1 MRSLLRLLKV
11 FIILSVFVPA
21 TAMAEDYV
29 LTING
34 RAMDIDLNQKTQF
47 ILPDGSKLELF
58 LEMKEY
64 LRFKSNLFSF
74 EHKSEY
80 KPNRNDLGDGVFQT
94 MIVTPLGSGILIQEY
109 MEMDPGGLIDL
120 MLKELTKEE
129 VEYGYTYK
137 ENAVKREVGRAKLS
151 GKQAITS
158 YRGEEWIRDVL
169 SYGGKDRGILV
180 ITFIE
185 KDNYETEMVI
195 IEDLWRTLQLHGM

>member
-11 FIILSVFVPA
+11 FIILSIFVPA

>member
-80 KPNRNDLGDGVFQT
+80 KPNRKDLGDGVFQT